1 MKIVASKTIEVVL
14 PSLHPAQ
21 QQIIDEARRFNV
33 LACGRR
39 FGKTTLGID
48 LIIDKALDGYPVG
61 WFSPTYRMLN
71 EVWKEIVE
79 TTKQL
84 QTRVAKQEHR
94 IELITGGVIDC
105 WSLDAADSVRGRK
118 YARVIVDEAA
128 MVPDLGES
136 WQAAIRPTM
145 TDYVGSDAFFLSTPK
160 GINFFHECYSR
171 GVDES
176 QPDWM
181 AWHAPTSSNLHI
193 SASEI
198 EAARQELPEQ
208 VFRQEYLAEFLQNEG
223 AVFRNIDA
231 CLSED
236 NTRARFVRH
245 YECRIVAGVDWGQQN
260 DFTVISVVC
269 VSCKQELEL
278 DRFNKIEW
286 AFQRA
291 RLKAVMDRWNVQ
303 AVIAESNSIGQPN
316 LEALQREGLPVRGF
330 ETTGSSK
337 PPLIQSLALA
347 LERVECQ
354 WLPDP
359 VGRVE
364 MLSYQARINQTTGR
378 VSYSAPSGGHDDTVM
393 ARALA
398 WECVQ
403 RGNVGTAY

>member
-1 MKIVASKTIEVVL
+1 MSAKPKQIELILSELHDEQQRIVN
-14 PSLHPAQ
+14 
-21 QQIIDEARRFNV
+21 EARRFNV

-39 FGKTTLGID
+39 FGKTMLGVD
-48 LIIDKALDGYPVG
+48 LLVDKAIDGCLVG

-71 EVWKEIVE
+71 EVWKAIHE
-79 TTKQL
+79 TTRPL
-84 QTRVAKQEHR
+84 HSRVSLQEHR
-94 IELITGGVIDC
+94 IELITGGIIDC
-105 WSLDAADSVRGRK
+105 WSLDAYDSVRGRK
-118 YARVIVDEAA
+118 YHRVIIDEAA
-128 MVPDLGES
+128 MVPDLGDA
-136 WQAAIRPTM
+136 WQAAIRPTL
-145 TDYVGSDAFFLSTPK
+145 TDYTGDAFFLSTPK

-171 GVDES
+171 GVDQTQSE
-176 QPDWM
+176 WK
-181 AWHAPTSSNLHI
+181 AWHAPTTANPYI
-193 SASEI
+193 DPAEV

-208 VFRQEYLAEFLQNEG
+208 VFRQEYLAEFLQNDG

-231 CLSED
+231 CLSAD
-236 NTRARFVRH
+236 SGDHKGHRLF
-245 YECRIVAGVDWGQQN
+245 AGVDWGQQN
-260 DFTVISVVC
+260 DFTAISIICATCRHEV
-269 VSCKQELEL
+269 EL

-291 RLKAVMDRWNVQ
+291 RLKAIIDRWRVQ
-303 AVIAESNSIGQPN
+303 AVIAETNSIGQPN
-316 LEALQREGLPVRGF
+316 LEALVREGLPVRGF
-330 ETTGSSK
+330 ETTASSK

-364 MLSYQARINQTTGR
+364 LLSYEAKRNATTGR

-403 RGNVGTAY
+403 RGAVGNAY

>member
-1 MKIVASKTIEVVL
+1 MSRKAAQPKQIELILPILHQGQQRIV
-14 PSLHPAQ
+14 
-21 QQIIDEARRFNV
+21 DEASRFNV

-39 FGKTTLGID
+39 FGKTMLGVD
-48 LIIDKALDGYPVG
+48 LLVDKAIDGGMVG

-71 EVWKEIVE
+71 EVWKAIHE
-79 TTKQL
+79 TTRPL
-84 QTRVAKQEHR
+84 HSRVSLQEHR

-105 WSLDAADSVRGRK
+105 WSLDAYDSVRGRK
-118 YARVIVDEAA
+118 YHRVVIDEAA
-128 MVPDLGES
+128 MVPDLGDA
-136 WQAAIRPTM
+136 WQAAIRPTL
-145 TDYVGSDAFFLSTPK
+145 TDYRGDAFFLSTPK

-171 GVDES
+171 GVDQTQDEW
-176 QPDWM
+176 Q
-181 AWHAPTSSNLHI
+181 AWHAPTTANPYI
-193 SASEI
+193 DPAEV
-198 EAARQELPEQ
+198 EAARVELPEQ

-231 CLSED
+231 CLSPD
-236 NTRARFVRH
+236 TGDHKGHRLF
-245 YECRIVAGVDWGQQN
+245 AGVDWGQQN
-260 DFTVISVVC
+260 DFTAISIICGTCRREV
-269 VSCKQELEL
+269 EL
-278 DRFNKIEW
+278 DRFNKIEF

-291 RLKAVMDRWNVQ
+291 RLKAAIDRWRVQ
-303 AVIAESNSIGQPN
+303 TIVAETNSIGQPN
-316 LEALQREGLPVRGF
+316 LEALVREGLPVRGF
-330 ETTGSSK
+330 ETTASSK

-364 MLSYQARINQTTGR
+364 LLSYEAKRNATTGR

-403 RGNVGTAY
+403 RGAVGNAY

>member
-1 MKIVASKTIEVVL
+1 MKTAASKTIELVL

-39 FGKTTLGID
+39 FGKTLLGID
-48 LIIDKALDGYPVG
+48 LLIDKVLDGYPVS
-61 WFSPTYRMLN
+61 WFSPTYKMLA

-128 MVPDLGES
+128 MVPNLYDS

-145 TDYVGSDAFFLSTPK
+145 TDYVGSDAFMLSTPK
-160 GINFFHECYSR
+160 GIDFFFDCFSR
-171 GVDES
+171 GVDDQQS
-176 QPDWM
+176 DWM
-181 AWHAPTSSNLHI
+181 AWQKPTSENPYI
-193 SASEI
+193 DPAEI
-198 EAARQELPEQ
+198 EAARRELPEQ
-208 VFRQEYLAEFLQNEG
+208 IFEQEYLAKFLQNSG

-231 CLSED
+231 CL
-236 NTRARFVRH
+236 
-245 YECRIVAGVDWGQQN
+245 RIDSGQHQKHRLFAGVDWGQKH
-260 DFTVISVVC
+260 DFTVISVIC
-269 VSCKQELEL
+269 ATCRQEVEL

-291 RLKAVMDRWNVQ
+291 RLKAIVERWGVQSVMV
-303 AVIAESNSIGQPN
+303 ETNSIGSPN
-316 LEALQREGLPVRGF
+316 LEALQREGMSVRGF
-330 ETTGSSK
+330 ETTGSTK

-347 LERVECQ
+347 LEREECRF
-354 WLPDP
+354 LPDP

-364 MLSYQARINQTTGR
+364 LLSYESRINSTTGR
-378 VSYSAPSGGHDDTVM
+378 VSYSAPDGGHDDTVI
-393 ARALA
+393 ARAIA

-403 RGNVGTAY
+403 KGNLGTAY

>member
-1 MKIVASKTIEVVL
+1 MSRRAAQPKQIELILPILHEGQQVIV
-14 PSLHPAQ
+14 
-21 QQIIDEARRFNV
+21 DEARRFNV

-39 FGKTTLGID
+39 FGKTMLGVD
-48 LIIDKALDGYPVG
+48 LLVDKAIDGCLVG

-71 EVWKEIVE
+71 EVWKAIHE
-79 TTKQL
+79 TTRPL
-84 QTRVAKQEHR
+84 HSRVSLQEHR

-105 WSLDAADSVRGRK
+105 WSLDAYDSVRGRK
-118 YARVIVDEAA
+118 YHRVIIDEAA
-128 MVPDLGES
+128 MVPDLGDA
-136 WQAAIRPTM
+136 WQAAIRPTL
-145 TDYVGSDAFFLSTPK
+145 TDYTGDAFFLSTPK

-171 GVDES
+171 GVDQTQSE
-176 QPDWM
+176 WK
-181 AWHAPTSSNLHI
+181 AWHAPTTANPYIDPAEVES
-193 SASEI
+193 
-198 EAARQELPEQ
+198 ARQELPEQ
-208 VFRQEYLAEFLQNEG
+208 VFRQEYLAEFLQNDG

-231 CLSED
+231 CLSPD
-236 NTRARFVRH
+236 TGDHKGHRLF
-245 YECRIVAGVDWGQQN
+245 AGVDWGQQN

-269 VSCKQELEL
+269 ATCHREVEL

-291 RLKAVMDRWNVQ
+291 RLKAVMDRWGVL
-303 AVIAESNSIGQPN
+303 AVVAESNSIGQPN
-316 LEALQREGLPVRGF
+316 LEALVREGLPVRGF
-330 ETTGSSK
+330 ETTASSK

-364 MLSYQARINQTTGR
+364 LLSYEAKRNATTGR

-403 RGNVGTAY
+403 RGAVGNAY

>member
-1 MKIVASKTIEVVL
+1 MKTASKQIELIL
-14 PSLHPAQ
+14 PVLHPGQ
-21 QQIIDEARRFNV
+21 QQIVDEARRFNV

-39 FGKTTLGID
+39 FGKTKLGID
-48 LIIDKALDGYPVG
+48 LVIDRALDGYPVG
-61 WFSPTYRMLN
+61 WFSPTYRMLG

-79 TTKQL
+79 TTRPI

-94 IELITGGVIDC
+94 IELLTGGVIDC

-118 YARVIVDEAA
+118 YARVIIDEAA
-128 MVPDLGES
+128 MVPDLGDS
-136 WQAAIRPTM
+136 WQAAIRPTL
-145 TDYVGSDAFFLSTPK
+145 TDYTGDAFLLSTPK
-160 GINFFHECYSR
+160 GVNFFHECYSR
-171 GVDES
+171 GVDPA
-176 QPDWM
+176 QPDWNG
-181 AWHAPTSSNLHI
+181 WHAPTTANPYI
-193 SASEI
+193 DPAEV
-198 EAARQELPEQ
+198 EAARLELPEQ
-208 VFRQEYLAEFLQNEG
+208 IFRQEYLAEFLQNEG

-231 CLSED
+231 CLSPD
-236 NTRARFVRH
+236 TGDHKGHRLF
-245 YECRIVAGVDWGQQN
+245 AGVDWGQQN
-260 DFTVISVVC
+260 DFTAISIIC
-269 VSCKQELEL
+269 ATCKHEVEL

-291 RLKAVMDRWNVQ
+291 RLKAIIDRWRVQ
-303 AVIAESNSIGQPN
+303 AVIAETNSIGQPN
-316 LEALQREGLPVRGF
+316 LEALVREGLPVRGF
-330 ETTGSSK
+330 ETTASSK

-364 MLSYQARINQTTGR
+364 LLSYEAKRNATTGR

-403 RGNVGTAY
+403 RGAVGNAY

>member
-1 MKIVASKTIEVVL
+1 MKTAASKTIELVL

-21 QQIIDEARRFNV
+21 QRIIDEARRFNV

-71 EVWKEIVE
+71 EVWKEIIE

-128 MVPDLGES
+128 MVPNLGDA
-136 WQAAIRPTM
+136 WQAAIRPTL
-145 TDYVGSDAFFLSTPK
+145 TDYEGDAFFLSTPK

-171 GVDES
+171 GVDS
-176 QPDWM
+176 TQPDWA
-181 AWHAPTSSNLHI
+181 AWHSPTLDNPHI
-193 SASEI
+193 KPSEI

-208 VFRQEYLAEFLQNEG
+208 VFRQEYLAEFLQNSG

-231 CLSED
+231 CL
-236 NTRARFVRH
+236 RADTGDH
-245 YECRIVAGVDWGQQN
+245 TGHQLVAGVDWGQKN
-260 DFTVISVVC
+260 DFTVISVIC
-269 VSCKQELEL
+269 CNCRQEVQLE
-278 DRFNKIEW
+278 RYNKIEW
-286 AFQRA
+286 SFIRA
-291 RLKAVMDRWNVQ
+291 RVRA
-303 AVIAESNSIGQPN
+303 IADWWTVASTIVETNSIGSPN
-316 LEALQREGLPVRGF
+316 LEALQQEGMAVRGF
-330 ETTGSSK
+330 ETTAQSK
-337 PPLIQSLALA
+337 PPLIQSLALC
-347 LERVECQ
+347 LEREECHF
-354 WLPDP
+354 LPDP

-364 MLSYQARINQTTGR
+364 LLSYESRVNATTGR
-378 VSYSAPSGGHDDTVM
+378 VSYSAPEGGHDDTVI

-398 WECVQ
+398 WECLQ
-403 RGNVGTAY
+403 RGNMGMAY

>member
-1 MKIVASKTIEVVL
+1 MKTAASKTIEVIL

-79 TTKQL
+79 TTKPI

-94 IELITGGVIDC
+94 IELLTGGVIDC
-105 WSLDAADSVRGRK
+105 CSLDAADSVRGRK

-128 MVPDLGES
+128 MVPDLGDS
-136 WQAAIRPTM
+136 WQAAIRPTL
-145 TDYVGSDAFFLSTPK
+145 TDYTGDAFLLSTPK

-171 GVDES
+171 SVDPA
-176 QPDWM
+176 QPDWNG
-181 AWHAPTSSNLHI
+181 WHAPTTANPYI
-193 SASEI
+193 DPAEVESA
-198 EAARQELPEQ
+198 RLELPEQ
-208 VFRQEYLAEFLQNEG
+208 IFRQEYLAEFLQNEG

-231 CLSED
+231 CLHAD
-236 NTRARFVRH
+236 NQTEHRGH
-245 YECRIVAGVDWGQQN
+245 SLMAGVDWGQQN

-269 VSCKQELEL
+269 ATCRQEVEL

-291 RLKAVMDRWNVQ
+291 RLKTIIERHGCIAVMV
-303 AVIAESNSIGQPN
+303 ETNSIGGPN

-330 ETTGSSK
+330 ETTGTSK

-347 LERVECQ
+347 LERVELQ

-359 VGRVE
+359 VGRTE
-364 MLSYQARINQTTGR
+364 LLAYESRRNATTGR
-378 VSYSAPSGGHDDTVM
+378 ISYSAPSGGHDDTVM

-398 WECVQ
+398 LHAMH
-403 RGNVGTAY
+403 RGSVGTAY